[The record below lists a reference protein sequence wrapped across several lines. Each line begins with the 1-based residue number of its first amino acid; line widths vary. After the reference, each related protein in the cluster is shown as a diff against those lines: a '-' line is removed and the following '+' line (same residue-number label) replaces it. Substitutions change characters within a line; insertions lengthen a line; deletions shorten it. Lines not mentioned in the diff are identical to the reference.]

1 MKNNDYLNNIIDY
14 IENNDDLLNYLSSEC
29 GFDVEEYDQ
38 LLDDLG
44 FLMESTKSNYNI
56 EPFACDG
63 SGGIYALLD
72 NELVG
77 YIDSEGQAGIVAKNI
92 HDFFGILIHCGCLED
107 FGKFGWLDSQSE
119 FMEQYKKCEESYIK
133 EFSEEF
139 ELENEPQKIY
149 HMFKDAVLT
158 QPKLTITATSEDY
171 EDYQQMFEIEQEQ

>member
-77 YIDSEGQAGIVAKNI
+77 YGI
-92 HDFFGILIHCGCLED
+92 GILPNAEKTDIAHLYELLIQAALFSNIGISREELLNELKLSENTLRSRLRLIPEILLIENRQKGRKYYLLDLDATDKLFED
-107 FGKFGWLDSQSE
+107 
-119 FMEQYKKCEESYIK
+119 
-133 EFSEEF
+133 
-139 ELENEPQKIY
+139 
-149 HMFKDAVLT
+149 
-158 QPKLTITATSEDY
+158 
-171 EDYQQMFEIEQEQ
+171 

>member
-77 YIDSEGQAGIVAKNI
+77 YIDSEGQASIVAKNI
-92 HDFFGILIHCGCLED
+92 RDFFSILIHCGCLED
-107 FGKFGWLDSQSE
+107 FGKFGWLDSQSD
-119 FMEQYKKCEESYIK
+119 FMEQYKKCEEVYIK
-133 EFSEEF
+133 AFSEEF
-139 ELENEPQKIY
+139 KLENDSQKIY

-158 QPKLTITATSEDY
+158 QPQLTITATSDEY
-171 EDYQQMFEIEQEQ
+171 EDYQQIFEIEQEQ